1 MVHDPEAPESAKKN
15 SCDDSRGAEIREIE
29 QWILH
34 GIRMRGV
41 GKTKEIA
48 HRKNAKRKKTVMA
61 LKQKFDGVDR
71 PENEQS
77 GEKKYLLEGDCFRA
91 SGPQAK
97 Q

>member
-48 HRKNAKRKKTVMA
+48 QRKNAKREKQGDPRTRKSDRAPFPIDVNFPMA
-61 LKQKFDGVDR
+61 NLEIA
-71 PENEQS
+71 EN
-77 GEKKYLLEGDCFRA
+77 A
-91 SGPQAK
+91 S
-97 Q
+97 